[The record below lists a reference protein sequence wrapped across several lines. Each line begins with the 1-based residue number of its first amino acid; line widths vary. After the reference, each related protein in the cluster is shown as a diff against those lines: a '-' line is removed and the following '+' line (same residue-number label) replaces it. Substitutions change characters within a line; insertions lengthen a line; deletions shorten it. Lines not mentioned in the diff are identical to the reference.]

1 LTLDPAAMKTF
12 VAIGAVSSFVL
23 FIQMFFLLI
32 LGGDIDFDLGEIGEG
47 GGTGIF
53 SIRSIGSFFT
63 GFGWT
68 GAMLLEKGYSLGIA
82 TLGATVMGC
91 LILAGFLAMMR
102 WMHGFKSDGTI
113 DYKNAVGNVGS
124 VYVPIQPKR
133 KGMGQIQVEVQGRLA
148 TVTAVTNYHEKIEN
162 RTAVRVKGLVDTR
175 TLLVE
180 PLELEVTEEQDSSPE
195 EKDLIP
201 EEQDLIPEEQDLIPE
216 EKDLIP
222 EEKDLS
228 PEKKE

>member
-1 LTLDPAAMKTF
+1 MSALWESYLALDPPAMKTF
-12 VAIGAVSSFVL
+12 VGIGAVSSCVL
-23 FIQMFFLLI
+23 FIQMLFLLI
-32 LGGDIDFDLGEIGEG
+32 LGGDVDFDLGEVGEG

-82 TLGATVMGC
+82 TLGATVMGS

-113 DYKNAVGNVGS
+113 NYANAVGNVGN
-124 VYVPIQPKR
+124 VYVPIRPRR

-148 TVTAVTNYHEKIEN
+148 VVAAVTDYHEKIEN
-162 RTAVRVKGLVDTR
+162 RTAVRVKELVDSR
-175 TLLVE
+175 TLLVA
-180 PLELEVTEEQDSSPE
+180 PLELEVD
-195 EKDLIP
+195 EK
-201 EEQDLIPEEQDLIPE
+201 
-216 EKDLIP
+216 
-222 EEKDLS
+222 KDLS
-228 PEKKE
+228 PDKKE

>member
-1 LTLDPAAMKTF
+1 MISDLWESYLGLEPASIKTF

-23 FIQMFFLLI
+23 FIQMLFLLF
-32 LGGDIDFDLGEIGEG
+32 LGGDIDFDLGEVGEG

-68 GAMLLEKGYSLGIA
+68 GAMLLEKGYSLGVA
-82 TLGATVMGC
+82 TTGATVMGS

-113 DYKNAVGNVGS
+113 DYTNAIGNIGN
-124 VYVPIQPKR
+124 VYVPIQPRR

-148 TVTAVTNYHEKIEN
+148 VVTAITNHHEKIEN
-162 RTAVRVKGLVDTR
+162 RTAVRVKELIDSR

-180 PLELEVTEEQDSSPE
+180 PLELEVPE
-195 EKDLIP
+195 EENLSA
-201 EEQDLIPEEQDLIPE
+201 EET
-216 EKDLIP
+216 
-222 EEKDLS
+222 DLS
-228 PEKKE
+228 PQETE